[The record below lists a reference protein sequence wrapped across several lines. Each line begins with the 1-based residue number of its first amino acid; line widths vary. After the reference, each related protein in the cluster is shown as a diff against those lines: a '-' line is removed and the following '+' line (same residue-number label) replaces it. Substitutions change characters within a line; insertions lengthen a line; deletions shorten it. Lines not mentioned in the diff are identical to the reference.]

1 MQNTF
6 SRSFR
11 LNAITEKKF
20 YFVPV
25 KSKDVL
31 SYNVHINNDAEVKK
45 FDLDLVDGKW
55 KIRTQQ
61 KKLPDWVFELQPQ
74 FNEEILEAL
83 KSQKQ

>member
-11 LNAITEKKF
+11 LNATTEKKF

-31 SYNVHINNDAEVKK
+31 SYNVHINSDVEVKK
-45 FDLDLVDGKW
+45 FDLDMVDGKW
-55 KIRTQQ
+55 GIRAQQ
-61 KKLPDWVFELQPQ
+61 KKLPEWVFELQPQ
-74 FNEEILEAL
+74 FHEEIQKAL
-83 KSQKQ
+83 QGQER